1 MLSAIFCATDTIAAN
16 NLIKA
21 EKFPILNAVLFSEGI
36 INDAVAII
44 LFNTVSGLKLSED
57 GNFT

>member
-44 LFNTVSGLKLSED
+44 LFNTVSGLDLGPD
-57 GNFT
+57 GGFT